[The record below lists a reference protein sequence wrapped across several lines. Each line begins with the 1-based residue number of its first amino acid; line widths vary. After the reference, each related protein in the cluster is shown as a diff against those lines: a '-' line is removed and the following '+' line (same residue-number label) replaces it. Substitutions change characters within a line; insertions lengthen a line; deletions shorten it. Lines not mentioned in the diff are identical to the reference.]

1 MIIGCQ
7 FVAVKLLR
15 MAESAP
21 TAMARP
27 RKHVPAEAGAPPD
40 APLSASELQEER
52 RVREAIVE
60 AVLSQRLPPGTRLVE
75 TPLCEAFGV
84 SRSLL
89 RRVLVQLASDKVV
102 ELQHNRGA
110 TVAQPSQSEVQEV
123 FEVRRFLEGGLV
135 RRLCACARPADVAG
149 LRALVQQ
156 EEQAH
161 ASGDRTRW
169 LRLSGEYH
177 LAVARALGNGELQA
191 ILHALVART
200 TLMKALYDAP
210 DRNVCSFEEHAAI
223 LDAIAAGDAERAAG
237 LMEAHLQQAEQKL
250 RRDQPPQK
258 VDLLDLFKPAAR

>member
-1 MIIGCQ
+1 
-7 FVAVKLLR
+7 
-15 MAESAP
+15 
-21 TAMARP
+21 MARP
-27 RKHVPAEAGAPPD
+27 KKHSPAEDD
-40 APLSASELQEER
+40 ASADALLSVSELQEEQ
-52 RVREAIVE
+52 RVRDGIVE

-75 TPLCEAFGV
+75 TPLCQAFGV

-89 RRVLVQLASDKVV
+89 RRVLVRLASDKVV

-110 TVAQPSQSEVQEV
+110 AVAQPSQSEVQEV

-135 RRLCACARPADVAG
+135 RRLCSCARPADVAG

-156 EEQAH
+156 EEMAY
-161 ASGDRTRW
+161 ASGDRARW

-177 LAVARALGNGELQA
+177 LAAARALGNGELEA

-200 TLMKALYDAP
+200 TLMKALYDSP

-223 LDAIAAGDAERAAG
+223 LDAVAAGDAARAAE
-237 LMEAHLQQAEQKL
+237 LMEAHLQQAELKL

-258 VDLLDLFKPAAR
+258 VDLLDVFKSVAS